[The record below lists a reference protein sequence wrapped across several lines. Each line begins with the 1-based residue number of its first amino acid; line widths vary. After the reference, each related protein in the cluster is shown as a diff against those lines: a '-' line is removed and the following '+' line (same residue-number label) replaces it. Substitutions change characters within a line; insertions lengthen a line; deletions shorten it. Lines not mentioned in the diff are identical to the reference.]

1 MIMMGWQDP
10 PEPPALEGVAAPP
23 KRKPRVEDRVVKS
36 AKRTGVAGIAIY
48 IAQAA
53 GGCGAM
59 VAKESKERRELVGG
73 KADAVIVKLDR
84 VEVAV
89 SGLASQS
96 KATHRS
102 NERLIHVLALRE
114 GLKPMQPAA
123 RVEVSPVPGRKR

>member
-10 PEPPALEGVAAPP
+10 PEPPALEGVAPP

-59 VAKESKERRELVGG
+59 VAKESKSWRELISG
-73 KADAVIVKLDR
+73 KADAVIERLDR
-84 VEVAV
+84 LDGRVTK
-89 SGLASQS
+89 LTDQSQ
-96 KATHRS
+96 ATHDS